1 LRNLK
6 EEVFNPVS
14 FIALLKNKYGNFVLQ
29 RLLGK
34 ITVEEKP
41 RLKDVL
47 IKSSHMCG
55 TKEKA
60 KLNQLMSFCK

>member
-1 LRNLK
+1 MIKLK
-6 EEVFNPVS
+6 EEIFNPVS
-14 FIALLKNKYGNFVLQ
+14 FIALLKNKYGNYVLQ

-47 IKSSHMCG
+47 LKSSNMCG
-55 TKEKA
+55 TKEKT
-60 KLNQLMSFCK
+60 KLNQIMNFCK

>member
-1 LRNLK
+1 MKNLK
-6 EEVFNPVS
+6 EEIFNPVN

-41 RLKDVL
+41 RLKEVI
-47 IKSSHMCG
+47 IKSSNMCG
-55 TKEKA
+55 SKEKI
-60 KLNQLMSFCK
+60 KLNQIMNFCK